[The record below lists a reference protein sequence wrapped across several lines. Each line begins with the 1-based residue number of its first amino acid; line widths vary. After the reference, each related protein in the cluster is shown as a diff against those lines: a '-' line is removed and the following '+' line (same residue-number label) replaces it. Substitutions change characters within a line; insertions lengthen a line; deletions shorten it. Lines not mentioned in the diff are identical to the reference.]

1 LLGSENRARKREEGG
16 GRRKRE
22 KEMAREKTVKRR

>member
-1 LLGSENRARKREEGG
+1 VTVGDPSLEQLKGGG

-22 KEMAREKTVKRR
+22 KEEKEVLVPLD

>member
-1 LLGSENRARKREEGG
+1 MSEG

-22 KEMAREKTVKRR
+22 KESEQWREGGERKREEGRGDR